1 MVTAVTIVIVLALA
15 AFMACRGYRRGAVS
29 IILGWLPVLLI
40 VAALYAAAWFWV
52 KDPDSYMAAAMLAVA
67 GAIFLFMVGRGI
79 YRLVRRFVPRTK
91 ETAENADEAGEAE
104 AGRESTPAQRWPAV
118 VNGIAGGAMGLFFCL
133 VLCLVFSAL
142 LSTIVFGMNM
152 DRQKKINDGEDPG
165 PPSRWVPA
173 LSEASDALAAISDK
187 GGLGHIP
194 SVKEYTHEIRATITV
209 LNAPRDVLVK
219 LAERRNLDRFRKIP
233 EVQEALNDYRCRE
246 LIEQLGTGDMRALD
260 ALRRN
265 PKMKRMLE
273 CREVKEL
280 TDSLKPSDLAREIEE
295 IKKEG

>member
-1 MVTAVTIVIVLALA
+1 MVTAATIVIVLALA
-15 AFMACRGYRRGAVS
+15 AFMAYRGYRRGAVS
-29 IILGWLPVLLI
+29 ILLGWLPVLMI
-40 VAALYAAAWFWV
+40 VAALYAAVWFWV
-52 KDPDSYMAAAMLAVA
+52 KDPDSTMVAAMLAVA
-67 GAIFLFMVGRGI
+67 GAILLFMVGRSI
-79 YRLVRRFVPRTK
+79 YRLVRRFLPRD
-91 ETAENADEAGEAE
+91 EPAAAGDEAAGTEAE
-104 AGRESTPAQRWPAV
+104 REPTPAARWPAV

-173 LSEASDALAAISDK
+173 LSEASDALAEISDK

-219 LAERRNLDRFRKIP
+219 LAERRDLDRFRDIP
-233 EVQEALNDYRCRE
+233 EVQDALNDYECRE
-246 LIEQLGTGDMRALD
+246 LIKQLGTGDMRALD
-260 ALRRN
+260 TLRRN

-273 CREVKEL
+273 CPAVKEL

-295 IKKEG
+295 IKKEA